1 MREISMATE
10 ALAVGGIFLSG
21 CSVVDLGVLVDP
33 ASILEVNAMQHYEIA
48 ACVFSAPVDS
58 LAR

>member
-1 MREISMATE
+1 MRKIAMATE

-21 CSVVDLGVLVDP
+21 CSAVDLGVLVDP
-33 ASILEVNAMQHYEIA
+33 ASILEVNAMQLNEIA
-48 ACVFSAPVDS
+48 ESVFSAPVDS